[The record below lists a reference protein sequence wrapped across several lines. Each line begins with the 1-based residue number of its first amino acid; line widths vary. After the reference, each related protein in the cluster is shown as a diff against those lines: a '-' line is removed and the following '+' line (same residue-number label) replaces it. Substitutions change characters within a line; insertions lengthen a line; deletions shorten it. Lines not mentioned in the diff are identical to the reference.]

1 MVTCHHWGTQAT
13 TVSKLNLSTHVNNSF
28 SYSQLQTQLRK
39 LSHFKLSLVQSS
51 NSVRFSQETFYES
64 FFQKQNSQN
73 TTFVEKFYGFSE
85 TPFRVPWIH
94 KDTSCA
100 NDSTCIQMFNS
111 RITSDALMHSNVS
124 IQIDSQETRPAFRSS
139 SQEISMSSRHIQL
152 LLQASS
158 LCTNIHDH
166 RKTVPKRIPSHSIHE
181 YHCNVLPIH
190 QSTTK
195 MTLQQLDGPIGAV
208 SPEYSSNDRITN
220 SKLTPKQMLAKKNS
234 PKQNRHNPTK
244 AGSIHYTTSARL
256 FEYAQS
262 QKLSSLTSRK

>member
-1 MVTCHHWGTQAT
+1 
-13 TVSKLNLSTHVNNSF
+13 
-28 SYSQLQTQLRK
+28 
-39 LSHFKLSLVQSS
+39 
-51 NSVRFSQETFYES
+51 
-64 FFQKQNSQN
+64 
-73 TTFVEKFYGFSE
+73 
-85 TPFRVPWIH
+85 
-94 KDTSCA
+94 
-100 NDSTCIQMFNS
+100 MFNS

-166 RKTVPKRIPSHSIHE
+166 CKTVPKRIPSHSIHE

-220 SKLTPKQMLAKKNS
+220 SKLTPKRVLAQKHS
-234 PKQNRHNPTK
+234 LKQNRHNPTN

>member
-1 MVTCHHWGTQAT
+1 
-13 TVSKLNLSTHVNNSF
+13 
-28 SYSQLQTQLRK
+28 
-39 LSHFKLSLVQSS
+39 
-51 NSVRFSQETFYES
+51 
-64 FFQKQNSQN
+64 
-73 TTFVEKFYGFSE
+73 
-85 TPFRVPWIH
+85 
-94 KDTSCA
+94 
-100 NDSTCIQMFNS
+100 MFNS

-124 IQIDSQETRPAFRSS
+124 IQIDSQETHPAFLSS
-139 SQEISMSSRHIQL
+139 SKEISMSSRHVQI
-152 LLQASS
+152 LLQASN

-166 RKTVPKRIPSHSIHE
+166 CKTVPKRIPSHSIHE
-181 YHCNVLPIH
+181 YHCNVLSIH

-220 SKLTPKQMLAKKNS
+220 SKLIPKQMLATKNS